1 MNSLIEEYK
10 KLPLNEKREVLLS
23 QMEEIIKVL
32 EIVSRKKKID
42 FDKFNNKK
50 YKKTDKML
58 DDDYCNLMFAYIT
71 CIKEDLGNLL

>member
-42 FDKFNNKK
+42 VR
-50 YKKTDKML
+50 L
-58 DDDYCNLMFAYIT
+58 
-71 CIKEDLGNLL
+71 